1 MGLVEQMTS
10 SFVCVSLLM
19 MMKIRMKMKSRDGT
33 EVMVS
38 CNWSTAL
45 TLIRFLSD

>member
-10 SFVCVSLLM
+10 SFVCVSLLLL
-19 MMKIRMKMKSRDGT
+19 MKIRMKSRDGT

>member
-19 MMKIRMKMKSRDGT
+19 MMMMKMKSRDGT